1 MNGML
6 WLWAATVPLILVASM
21 ATCLARPDWVRG
33 LRSYVARV
41 RWARFQY
48 SIKRGNSSTWP
59 KARIETLF
67 REYYVHKGGGEPTA
81 QERCTLS
88 AWVSRLSPA

>member
-1 MNGML
+1 ML